1 MVDRQQE
8 DVVSQPMRAWEE
20 RSTQIIRSCLKQLS
34 CDKREKERTKER
46 KGKEEQPPGSYEIC
60 LNLPGACITLLLL
73 HAHPSLYTSILVEGC
88 K

>member
-20 RSTQIIRSCLKQLS
+20 RSTKIIRNCLKQLS

-46 KGKEEQPPGSYEIC
+46 KGK
-60 LNLPGACITLLLL
+60 
-73 HAHPSLYTSILVEGC
+73 VESWGE
-88 K
+88 KGEKVRDKKKG